1 MVSRLHMYLLHM
13 YFLVF
18 MMAKILIF
26 MMFRGR
32 SYITMTRRGRYV
44 ILEMST
50 VQFADFGIGTHLP
63 ISTCG
68 NLVSSG

>member
-1 MVSRLHMYLLHM
+1 MYLLHM

-32 SYITMTRRGRYV
+32 SYITMRRRGRYV